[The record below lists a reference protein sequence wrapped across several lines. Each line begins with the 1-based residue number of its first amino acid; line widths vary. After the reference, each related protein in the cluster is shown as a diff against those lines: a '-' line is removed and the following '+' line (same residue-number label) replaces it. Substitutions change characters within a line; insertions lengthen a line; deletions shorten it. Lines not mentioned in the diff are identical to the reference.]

1 VKSSQGVAPLPLVPG
16 LLAGLTGAVLIDAYL
31 LLTIVVI
38 AHGATVAG
46 FYQFVASSVIG
57 GRAYGD
63 PTAIWLGVVL
73 HVAVSVAWGIGF
85 AFAAAGTPQ
94 VAARPVTSGIVF
106 GIVVM
111 LAMQLVEVAANVY
124 VLPNTFVLLNAF
136 VAHTV
141 FFGIPVA
148 FVATKRLAHR

>member
-1 VKSSQGVAPLPLVPG
+1 MHIRNNHVLAPLVPG

-31 LLTIVVI
+31 LI
-38 AHGATVAG
+38 ALVAVAHRATVAD
-46 FYQFVASSVIG
+46 FYQFVASSVVG
-57 GRAYGD
+57 HGAYGD
-63 PTAIWLGVVL
+63 PSAVWLGLGL
-73 HVAVSVAWGIGF
+73 HLGVSLAWGIGF

-94 VAARPVTSGIVF
+94 IAARPVTSGIVF

-124 VLPNTFVLLNAF
+124 TLPNTLLLLNAF

-148 FVATKRLAHR
+148 LVATKRAAKP